1 MTTKEY
7 LNSTNEEECKQ
18 FNKELC
24 EKYPWLIPTNRWTG
38 EVVEDYDYDY
48 TELDQMPDGWRI
60 AFGDQMVEELNQE
73 LVKGGFV
80 NDYRITQIKEKYGG
94 LRWYDNGNT
103 KEGYNIINKYE
114 SLSQRT
120 CICCGKPAKYITL
133 GWISPFCEDCIKDI
147 EDDYE
152 TVEEYFGEK

>member
-7 LNSTNEEECKQ
+7 LNSTNEEEKKQ
-18 FNKELC
+18 FNRELC

-38 EVVEDYDYDY
+38 KIVEDYDYDY
-48 TELDQMPDGWRI
+48 TELDAMPDGWRI

-73 LVKGGFV
+73 FVKGGFV

-103 KEGYNIINKYE
+103 EEGYNIINKYE
-114 SLSQRT
+114 SLSRRI
-120 CICCGKPAKYITL
+120 CICCGKPAKYITFN
-133 GWISPFCEDCIKDI
+133 WISPFCEDCIKDI

>member
-114 SLSQRT
+114 SLSRRT

-147 EDDYE
+147 NDRYE
-152 TVEEYFGEK
+152 TVEEYFGEE

>member
-73 LVKGGFV
+73 LVTGGFV

-114 SLSQRT
+114 SLSRRT

-147 EDDYE
+147 NDRYE
-152 TVEEYFGEK
+152 TVEEYFGEE

>member
-38 EVVEDYDYDY
+38 EIVEDYDYGY
-48 TELDQMPDGWRI
+48 TELDQMPEGWRI
-60 AFGDQMVEELNQE
+60 AFGDQMVGELNQE
-73 LVKGGFV
+73 FVKGGFV

-114 SLSQRT
+114 SLSRKT

-147 EDDYE
+147 NDRYE
-152 TVEEYFGEK
+152 TVEEYFGEE

>member
-1 MTTKEY
+1 MTDKEY
-7 LNSTNEEECKQ
+7 
-18 FNKELC
+18 NKALC

-38 EVVEDYDYDY
+38 EIVEDYDYDY
-48 TELDQMPDGWRI
+48 TELDSMPEGWRI

-80 NDYRITQIKEKYGG
+80 NDYRITQIKEKFGG

-103 KEGYNIINKYE
+103 EEGYNIINKYE
-114 SLSQRT
+114 SLSRKT

>member
-7 LNSTNEEECKQ
+7 LNSTNEEEKKQ
-18 FNKELC
+18 FNRELC

-38 EVVEDYDYDY
+38 EIVEDYDYDY
-48 TELDQMPDGWRI
+48 TELDSMPEGWRI

-120 CICCGKPAKYITL
+120 CICCGKPAKYITF

>member
-1 MTTKEY
+1 MTDKEY
-7 LNSTNEEECKQ
+7 
-18 FNKELC
+18 NKALC

-38 EVVEDYDYDY
+38 EIVEDYDYDY
-48 TELDQMPDGWRI
+48 TELDSMPEGWRI
-60 AFGDQMVEELNQE
+60 AFGDQMVEELNRE

-103 KEGYNIINKYE
+103 EEGYNIINKYE
-114 SLSQRT
+114 SLSRKT

>member
-1 MTTKEY
+1 MTTREY
-7 LNSTNEEECKQ
+7 LNSTNEEDRKQ
-18 FNKELC
+18 FNRELC

-48 TELDQMPDGWRI
+48 TELDQMPEGWRI

-80 NDYRITQIKEKYGG
+80 NDYRITQIKEKFGG

-103 KEGYNIINKYE
+103 EEGYNIINKYE
-114 SLSQRT
+114 SLSRTT

-133 GWISPFCEDCIKDI
+133 DWVSPFCEDCIKDI
-147 EDDYE
+147 EDDYK
-152 TVEEYFGEK
+152 TVEEYFGGK

>member
-7 LNSTNEEECKQ
+7 LNSTNEEEKKQ
-18 FNKELC
+18 FNRELC

-38 EVVEDYDYDY
+38 EIVEDYDYDY
-48 TELDQMPDGWRI
+48 TELDSMPEGWRI

-147 EDDYE
+147 NDRYE
-152 TVEEYFGEK
+152 TVEEYFGEE

>member
-1 MTTKEY
+1 MTTREY
-7 LNSTNEEECKQ
+7 LNSTNEEEKKQ
-18 FNKELC
+18 FNRELC

-38 EVVEDYDYDY
+38 EIIEDYDYDY
-48 TELDQMPDGWRI
+48 TELDAMPDGWRI

-73 LVKGGFV
+73 LVRGGFV
-80 NDYRITQIKEKYGG
+80 NDYRITQIKEKFGG

-103 KEGYNIINKYE
+103 EEGYNIIHKYE
-114 SLSQRT
+114 SLSRKT

-133 GWISPFCEDCIKDI
+133 GWICPFCEDCI
-147 EDDYE
+147 EDVEDGYK

>member
-7 LNSTNEEECKQ
+7 LNSTNEEEKSQ
-18 FNKELC
+18 FNRELC

-48 TELDQMPDGWRI
+48 TELDSMPDGWRI

-114 SLSQRT
+114 SLSRRT
-120 CICCGKPAKYITL
+120 CICCGKPAKYITF